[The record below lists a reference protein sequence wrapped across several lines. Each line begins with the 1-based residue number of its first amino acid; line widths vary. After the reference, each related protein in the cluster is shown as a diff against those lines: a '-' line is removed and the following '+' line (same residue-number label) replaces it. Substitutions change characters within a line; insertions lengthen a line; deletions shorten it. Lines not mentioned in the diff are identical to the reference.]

1 MNISAKIEI
10 TDEQIRCLL
19 NDAFEQASNYW
30 YDELDKGQP
39 SRHIT
44 LDACDHVLES
54 VTKEWEKYWWAYLPT
69 TGGSVTLVDTIADTN
84 EGRSRRYEDASPP
97 QRKRENG
104 FYTIDAHA
112 IERGVQALSEKCPHQ
127 FANAFLLDNA
137 DAMTADAFLQCCC
150 FGDVLYG

>member
-19 NDAFEQASNYW
+19 NAAFEQASNYW
-30 YDELDKGQP
+30 YVELDKGQP

-44 LDACDHVLES
+44 LAACDHVLES
-54 VTKEWEKYWWAYLPT
+54 VKKEWEKYWWAYLPT
-69 TGGSVTLVDTIADTN
+69 TGGSVTLVDNYSSVD
-84 EGRSRRYEDASPP
+84 GCLF
-97 QRKRENG
+97 K
-104 FYTIDAHA
+104 YTIDARA
-112 IERGVQALSEKCPHQ
+112 IERGAQTLSEKCPNQ

-150 FGDVLYG
+150 FGDVRYG